1 MKTYTINVNVPS
13 DWAELGDK
21 RLRYVYELIAEEFS
35 CKRAQRSSLL
45 EPMPSA
51 AENGPGQYTSD
62 ELKLLCLLRWSDTK
76 VVGRQESG
84 AYLLRKGSMLF
95 EATPLTLAELLPHLD

>member
-1 MKTYTINVNVPS
+1 MKTYTINFNVPS

-21 RLRYVYELIAEEFS
+21 RLRYVYELI
-35 CKRAQRSSLL
+35 
-45 EPMPSA
+45 